1 MAVGREEQIECDS
14 SGFMAPLA
22 VSLAWGLI
30 KSNEMK
36 SEDDEREIDCD

>member
-1 MAVGREEQIECDS
+1 MVVGSEEQIDCDS
-14 SGFMAPLA
+14 SGVMVPLA